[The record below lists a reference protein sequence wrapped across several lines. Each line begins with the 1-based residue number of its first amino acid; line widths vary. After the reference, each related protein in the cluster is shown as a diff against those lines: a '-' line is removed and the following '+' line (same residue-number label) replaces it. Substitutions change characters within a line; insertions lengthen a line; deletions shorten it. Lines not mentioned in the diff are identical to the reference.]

1 MKPKRQFSEEHK
13 KNINESLKGRLFDWG
28 DKISKSLTGKKLS
41 DSHKKNI
48 SNALIGRKQTE
59 EHIRNVRKALKGR
72 VFSKERNKK
81 ISIANKGKRPSEETR
96 IKMSIAQ
103 KKRTDLK
110 GENHPN
116 WKGGVSSENS
126 IQRTIFRQTIQK
138 KVFERDNY
146 TCQLCGQR
154 GGKLQVDHIQSWADY
169 IELRFD
175 INNCRTICMS
185 CHYFIT
191 FGKPM
196 SKSIKTWGHNFS
208 QIEGGQ
214 HFNT

>member
-1 MKPKRQFSEEHK
+1 MLYNINMKPKRQFSEEHK

-116 WKGGVSSENS
+116 WKGGITPINKKIRDSEEYKLW
-126 IQRTIFRQTIQK
+126 REA
-138 KVFERDNY
+138 VFKRDNF
-146 TCQLCGQR
+146 TCIWCGIV
-154 GGKLQVDHIQSWADY
+154 GGKLNADHIKPFCLFP
-169 IELRFD
+169 ELRFAID
-175 INNCRTICMS
+175 NGRTLCEE
-185 CHYFIT
+185 CHKKIGWNKFREDNPR
-191 FGKPM
+191 K
-196 SKSIKTWGHNFS
+196 KK
-208 QIEGGQ
+208 
-214 HFNT
+214 